1 MEIIW
6 YIFRFDK
13 DMKLIED
20 KRFNCCSLN
29 FCLFGKN
36 LSYPSKPSDTHEP
49 NVYLKYG
56 QRMFQVT
63 GIIVREFP
71 RFKSTFHNN

>member
-6 YIFRFDK
+6 YLFKFDK
-13 DMKLIED
+13 DMKLIKD

-36 LSYPSKPSDTHEP
+36 LSYTSKPSDTRDP
-49 NVYLKYG
+49 
-56 QRMFQVT
+56 
-63 GIIVREFP
+63 
-71 RFKSTFHNN
+71 